1 MPSSHDTGWDGI
13 YHRYPLK
20 RLPWELGRPREVLV
34 DLVESEQIMPCETL
48 DLCCGAGTNPVY
60 LAKKGFDVTAMDI
73 SDRAVEYAIVKA
85 NQAKVNINFLIG
97 DFVSLPFRNDVFNF
111 IFDFGCFHHVE
122 VENRATFIEGVNRVL
137 EPGYTYFMVCF
148 SDKNSLAWNHFSRKQ
163 INDLFR
169 DFFEIEQI
177 KHISS
182 QESDKKTR
190 FFYEVLMKK
199 SIV

>member
-73 SDRAVEYAIVKA
+73 SDRAIEYAIVKA

-97 DFVSLPFRNDVFNF
+97 DFVNLPFRNDVFNF

-148 SDKNSLAWNHFSRKQ
+148 SDKNSLDWNHFSRKQ

>member
-73 SDRAVEYAIVKA
+73 SDRAIEYAIVKA

-97 DFVSLPFRNDVFNF
+97 DFVNLPFRNDVFNF

>member
-97 DFVSLPFRNDVFNF
+97 DFVNLPFRNDVFNF

-148 SDKNSLAWNHFSRKQ
+148 SDKNSLDWNHFSRKQ